1 MALDIEELDWADTPI
16 GVISLRRRHEPVVG
30 HDVYEV
36 KIDDEFLMSS
46 LFTVVET
53 ELAHLGLA
61 RVQGDRL
68 HVLVGGLGLGYTL
81 RAALE
86 DERVEQVQVI
96 EAVAAVIDWHR
107 RDLLPDTVGL
117 AADPRCDLQLGD
129 FFALVAAGGTARAT
143 YDAVLLDID
152 HSPQHLLHPS
162 HGEFYSSRGL
172 RRLAELLVPG
182 GTFALWSDDPPDPVF
197 EAALME
203 VFTDPETHV
212 VTFANPLTR
221 SGSASTVYVAQARGT
236 SGSADPQVRPSR

>member
-61 RVQGDRL
+61 RVEGDGL
-68 HVLVGGLGLGYTL
+68 QVLVGGLGLGYTL

-86 DERVEQVQVI
+86 DDRVEQVQVI
-96 EAVAAVIDWHR
+96 EAVAAVIDWHD

-117 AADPRCDLQLGD
+117 AADPRCELHHGD
-129 FFALVAAGGTARAT
+129 FFALVAAGDTPRTA
-143 YDAVLLDID
+143 YDVVLLDID

-162 HGEFYSSRGL
+162 HAAFYSSSGL
-172 RRLAELLVPG
+172 LRLAGLIVPG
-182 GTFALWSDDPPDPVF
+182 GIFGLWSDDPPDSTF
-197 EAALME
+197 ESALGAAF
-203 VFTDPETHV
+203 VDIETHV
-212 VTFANPLTR
+212 VTFANPLT
-221 SGSASTVYVAQARGT
+221 GGESASTVYVARAPR
-236 SGSADPQVRPSR
+236 ADN